1 LGADVLKLAQP
12 RASGRGEIGLNISVE
27 IDRIRTEVNAD
38 IAHAIS
44 LAEIDAVQGLAEL
57 ESVRLKYLGKNG
69 IITLLLKE
77 HGKRMRG

>member
-1 LGADVLKLAQP
+1 MYD
-12 RASGRGEIGLNISVE
+12 ISVE

-44 LAEIDAVQGLAEL
+44 LADPVRGLAEL